1 MGKNPPKWLPGDRVK
16 ETILLQ
22 RKSVE
27 QLRADRVLRRDKLQ
41 ERRDRHKAKLD
52 AKRKRKLTTKKFIS
66 AQTILKHAQR
76 AQRQGHV
83 FRKIGE
89 RVRGKRHRQLQQ
101 QQQQEKGEEE
111 KNRKKDGE
119 EEETATTTTGA
130 TEVKENAPTVV
141 LVVRAKGR
149 QIPTEVAAAFRRLG
163 LQKLYAARLVCLD
176 DPNRPNNNNNN
187 NNKNRYSNSTE
198 VLVRQL
204 APFAIVGRPPAAQ
217 LEALLR
223 TRGCLWNAET
233 RTRRIISG
241 NLMLEQTLGQYNVL
255 CVEDLCDAIV
265 KGSAHLQE
273 ILQHIAPFDFH
284 PPRQLFMERHRSV
297 HQKLEVVNRDSFAA
311 YLAQQL
317 KTATRQEKK
326 LEASNKRKTAKKSSL
341 TS

>member
-52 AKRKRKLTTKKFIS
+52 AKRKRKLTKKKFIS

-89 RVRGKRHRQLQQ
+89 RVRGKRFRLVQQQLQ
-101 QQQQEKGEEE
+101 EE
-111 KNRKKDGE
+111 KEQINAKEGE
-119 EEETATTTTGA
+119 TAEEETTTK
-130 TEVKENAPTVV
+130 TEEKAPVVV

-163 LQKLYAARLVCLD
+163 LQKLYAARLICLD
-176 DPNRPNNNNNN
+176 DPNRPHL
-187 NNKNRYSNSTE
+187 NNKNRHSNQTE

-217 LEALLR
+217 LEELLR

-265 KGSAHLQE
+265 KGSEHVQE

-297 HQKLEVVNRDSFAA
+297 HQKLEVVNRDSFAS

-317 KTATRQEKK
+317 KTATRKEKK
-326 LEASNKRKTAKKSSL
+326 LEASNKRKAAKKASL
-341 TS
+341 AS